1 MMLARLA
8 AKRAPRSW
16 HAIASRGGILLPTT
30 TSQSSVEFFQRDH
43 YDLNNNNHTV
53 RLFSSNPPPGGGG
66 IPLFNQQQ
74 QEQQQ
79 SYLEQY
85 GIDLTERARTQGAL
99 DPIIGREEEIRRAL
113 QILSRRTK
121 NNPVLIGEPGVG
133 KTAIAEG
140 LAQRIVQEQVPDSVK
155 EKRVIALDLASM
167 VSGAMYRGQLE
178 ERLKGVL
185 KEVQEANDGV
195 ILFIDELH
203 TMVNV
208 GKGEGGMDMSNM
220 LKPALAKGE
229 LQLMGATTLNEY
241 KLIEKDAALAR
252 RFQSVYISEPTVEDT
267 VSILRGLKSSYEA
280 HHGIRIQDEAL
291 VAAASLSHRY
301 ITDRFQPDKSI
312 DQIDEAC
319 AALKLE
325 QESKPESIW
334 KLERDLLTKQIELGA
349 LENEHDDT
357 KKKSQSRKE
366 HVQTEVTQLTAQL
379 EELNTAWQAEKDELS
394 VSKRLADDLEQA
406 RADLEQARRRGDYNL
421 AGELQYSKIPQL
433 EQGLSEQQEHDDVKS
448 TKLLQESVTADAI
461 AAIVARHTGI
471 PVSRL
476 TGSESQKL
484 LHMEDKLRERVV
496 GQERALE
503 VVSDILRLS
512 RTGLQAKDSTLG
524 NLLFLGPTGVGKTE
538 LCKALAEFMFDS
550 PDAMTRIDMS
560 EFGEKHTVSRLIG
573 APPGYVGYD
582 DDAGL
587 LTESV
592 RRRPYQ
598 VILLD
603 EFEKAHPGVWTLL
616 LQLFDDGILT
626 DSHGRTVDFRNT
638 IIVMTSN
645 MGAHVIAD
653 LPPHLTGTE
662 PQVQESIMEVVR
674 ETLPPELLNRIDEIV
689 PFSRLQRENMQ
700 DIAQI
705 GLRGIADRLE
715 EGQNMTLDVSQLALE
730 CISEKGYDVRYGA
743 RPLQR
748 VLARDVLN
756 PLSRMVLEGGV
767 VDGDTV
773 NVKTRGEAEKLEKKE
788 GTSFGWIGSAK
799 DSSDKNDIVV
809 MRNRLVESESEQHPS
824 VPTGDSLLDSG

>member
-824 VPTGDSLLDSG
+824 VPTGDSLLESG